1 MPRPLAGPRNDAQG
15 AGRGA
20 TGVPA
25 EAPPLCECLTAGRG
39 ALFPAARKN
48 FKKISK
54 CRKRGTGARG
64 ERIAA
69 APCGASQ

>member
-1 MPRPLAGPRNDAQG
+1 MTRRGQAG
-15 AGRGA
+15 GA

-25 EAPPLCECLTAGRG
+25 EAPPLLVCVFDGGARGFVPGR
-39 ALFPAARKN
+39 AKKFQKN
-48 FKKISK
+48 FKVPQKGDGS
-54 CRKRGTGARG
+54 AG